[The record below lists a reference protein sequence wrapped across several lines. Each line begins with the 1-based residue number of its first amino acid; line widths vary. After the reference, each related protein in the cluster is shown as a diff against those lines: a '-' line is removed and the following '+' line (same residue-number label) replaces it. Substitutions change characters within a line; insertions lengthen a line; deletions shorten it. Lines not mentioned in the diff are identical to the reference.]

1 MKEPTDNIQTTL
13 SELSVFPVFLWQYLR
28 YLAEYRKELLIT
40 EVMVF
45 PSGDAYYVCPR
56 CNITLERE
64 FMSYC
69 NRCGQH
75 LGGREYKKARIIHPG
90 RRKSTYLKMQLN
102 K

>member
-1 MKEPTDNIQTTL
+1 MKETTDDMQITL
-13 SELSVFPVFLWQYLR
+13 SELSVIPVFLWQYLR
-28 YLAEYRKELLIT
+28 YLAEYRRELLIT

-45 PSGDAYYVCPR
+45 PNGDAYYVCPR

-69 NRCGQH
+69 DRCGQR
-75 LGGREYKKARIIHPG
+75 LGWKEYKKAEIIYPG
-90 RRKSTYLKMQLN
+90 KQKSKYLNKQLN